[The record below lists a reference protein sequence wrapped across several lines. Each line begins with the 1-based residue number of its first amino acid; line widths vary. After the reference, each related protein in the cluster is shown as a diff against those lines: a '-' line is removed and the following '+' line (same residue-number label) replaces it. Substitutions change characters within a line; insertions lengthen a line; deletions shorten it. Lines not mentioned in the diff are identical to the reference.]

1 MVENLQEM
9 CYDSIQ
15 LEKIRAQLK
24 RIVLELSAEEQ
35 EELLSM
41 IKEGKRERA
50 NHSASGDD

>member
-9 CYDSIQ
+9 CYDGIQ

-24 RIVLELSAEEQ
+24 RIVLALSAEEQ
-35 EELLSM
+35 EELLRM

>member
-9 CYDSIQ
+9 CYDSSQ
-15 LEKIRAQLK
+15 LDKIRAQLK

-35 EELLSM
+35 EELLRM

>member
-35 EELLSM
+35 EELLRM

>member
-9 CYDSIQ
+9 CYNSSQ

-24 RIVLELSAEEQ
+24 RIVLALSAEEQ
-35 EELLSM
+35 EELLRM